1 MDFLNPD
8 ALWWLLAVPVAVGLF
23 WRAARTRASALRAFF
38 GVKPDGADL
47 VMPGLPTPEA
57 TAARRARRQRW
68 RAALLVAAL
77 ALLVVAL
84 AGPRYGTQLREVQEE
99 SLDLVVALDV
109 SASMLAEDVAP
120 SRLDRAKYE
129 LRALLDE
136 VQGARVGLIVFAGDA
151 FIQAPLTSDFGA
163 IRLFLD
169 AANPDLV
176 PTPGTDYGRMLRLA
190 RRAFDV
196 TSEDGSATPRPRALL
211 VVSDGEQ
218 HEGGLADGLAQMDA
232 AGVEVYAAGIGETD
246 GAPIPLYRRGR
257 LVGYKTDRD
266 GNTVQTQLE
275 EAVLRDLAGD
285 GDYFRIARASSELPQ
300 VADRL
305 ERAAVAVAADERFE
319 TYAERFQI
327 PLALA
332 LLLLLAERGLAAES
346 PARPMY
352 AREQKATV

>member
-1 MDFLNPD
+1 MDFLHPD
-8 ALWWLLAVPVAVGLF
+8 AFWWLLAVPVAVLFF
-23 WRAARTRASALRAFF
+23 WRATRTRSAALRAFF

-57 TAARRARRQRW
+57 TAAQRARLRRW

-77 ALLVVAL
+77 VLLVVAL

-109 SASMLAEDVAP
+109 SSSMLAEDVAP
-120 SRLDRAKYE
+120 SRLERAKYE
-129 LRALLDE
+129 LRALLDDL
-136 VQGARVGLIVFAGDA
+136 QGARVGLIVFAGDA
-151 FIQAPLTSDFGA
+151 FIQAPLTSDYSA

-196 TSEDGSATPRPRALL
+196 AIEDGSGTPRPRALL

-218 HEGGLADGLAQMDA
+218 HEGGLADGLAQMETV
-232 AGVEVYAAGIGETD
+232 GVEVYAAGVGEID

-257 LVGYKTDRD
+257 LVGYKTDRQ
-266 GNTVQTQLE
+266 GTTVQTRLE
-275 EAVLRDLAGD
+275 EDILREIAGRD
-285 GDYFRIARASSELPQ
+285 DYFRIARASSELPQ

-305 ERAAVAVAADERFE
+305 SEASVAVAADERFE
-319 TYAERFQI
+319 TYAERFQV

-332 LLLLLAERGLAAES
+332 LMLLVLERLLAVRAV
-346 PARPMY
+346 P
-352 AREQKATV
+352 REIGAVA